1 MSNTLRRV
9 IIATKKAPDAIGPY
23 NQAVQVSGICDI
35 DMLWLLTMPLDRSTT
50 LFIFPA
56 KLALYPRPWR
66 WSREGW
72 WPRPSRRWQTWVGE
86 MSPRTLAIT
95 LNFCPGFIL
104 EAANSTFDNVV
115 KTTVLL
121 ADINDFAAVNAEYT
135 KFFKSNYPARAA
147 YQVCNIL
154 NMKCAVFLQP
164 SLRLPPCQEG
174 PG

>member
-1 MSNTLRRV
+1 MTGQQHSLYFRPNWLHTRDHGGDQGRGGGRDQAGADKHGWV
-9 IIATKKAPDAIGPY
+9 NVSQDPCHY
-23 NQAVQVSGICDI
+23 N
-35 DMLWLLTMPLDRSTT
+35 
-50 LFIFPA
+50 
-56 KLALYPRPWR
+56 
-66 WSREGW
+66 
-72 WPRPSRRWQTWVGE
+72 
-86 MSPRTLAIT
+86 